1 MKLSR
6 YAIYAWGVLIYN
18 LMVVLWG
25 AYVRASGS
33 GAGCGSHWPLCNGEV
48 VPQAPRVQTLV
59 EFSHRMT
66 TGLAGILVIGL
77 VIGAF
82 RAFPR
87 GDRVRSGAIVALLL
101 IIVEGLVG
109 AAQVLL
115 GLTADDASLSR
126 AVVGSIHLANTFVM
140 LGAMCLTAWWAS
152 GGAPLRLQNADGS
165 KGNQA
170 LLASVFAVGL
180 LGVVLVG
187 ASGAVTALGD
197 TLFPSRSLA
206 EGFQQDFSSASHFLI
221 QLRVIHPI
229 LAVLVG
235 IYSIVAGSLAAARR
249 PSRTT
254 RGFARALIAIFA
266 AQLIVGLTNL
276 ALLAPIAIQ
285 IVHLFLADMVW
296 LTLVLAAAAALADP
310 APELGPAPL
319 AEPTLRV
326 GHS

>member
-1 MKLSR
+1 MKLAR
-6 YAIYAWGVLIYN
+6 YATYAWGVLLYN
-18 LMVVLWG
+18 LVVILWG

-66 TGLAGILVIGL
+66 TGLAGVLVLGL

-82 RAFPR
+82 LVFPR
-87 GDRVRSGAIVALLL
+87 GDRVRWGASLALLL

-109 AAQVLL
+109 AAQVLM
-115 GLTADDASLSR
+115 GLTADDASVSR
-126 AVVGSIHLANTFVM
+126 AVIGSIHLANTFVM

-152 GGAPLRLQNADGS
+152 GGAPLQLRG
-165 KGNQA
+165 QA
-170 LLASVFAVGL
+170 LLTSVFAVGL
-180 LGVVLVG
+180 LGVLLAG

-206 EGFQQDFSSASHFLI
+206 EGLQQDFSGASHFLI

-235 IYSIVAGSLAAARR
+235 VYSIFAGALAAARR

-254 RGFARALIAIFA
+254 RWFARALIAIFV
-266 AQLIVGLTNL
+266 AQLIVGVANV
-276 ALLAPIAIQ
+276 ALLAPIAVQ
-285 IVHLFLADMVW
+285 IFHLFLADLVW
-296 LTLVLAAAAALADP
+296 LTLVLAAAAALAERV
-310 APELGPAPL
+310 PERAPL
-319 AEPTLRV
+319 TATEPALRP
-326 GHS
+326 GNF

>member
-1 MKLSR
+1 MKLAR
-6 YAIYAWGVLIYN
+6 YATYAWGVLLYN
-18 LMVVLWG
+18 LVVILWG

-66 TGLAGILVIGL
+66 TGLAGVLVLGL

-82 RAFPR
+82 LVFPR
-87 GDRVRSGAIVALLL
+87 GDRVRWGASLALLL

-109 AAQVLL
+109 AAQVLM
-115 GLTADDASLSR
+115 GLTADDASVSR
-126 AVVGSIHLANTFVM
+126 AVIGSIHLANTFVM

-152 GGAPLRLQNADGS
+152 GGAPLQLRG
-165 KGNQA
+165 QA
-170 LLASVFAVGL
+170 LLTSVFAVGL
-180 LGVVLVG
+180 LGVLLVG

-206 EGFQQDFSSASHFLI
+206 EGLQQDFSGASHFLI

-235 IYSIVAGSLAAARR
+235 VYSIFAGALAAARR

-254 RGFARALIAIFA
+254 RWFARALIAIFV
-266 AQLIVGLTNL
+266 AQLIVGVANV
-276 ALLAPIAIQ
+276 ALLAPIAVQ
-285 IVHLFLADMVW
+285 IFHLFLADLVW
-296 LTLVLAAAAALADP
+296 LTLVLAAAAALAERVP
-310 APELGPAPL
+310 KRAPL
-319 AEPTLRV
+319 TATEPALRP
-326 GHS
+326 GNF

>member
-1 MKLSR
+1 MKRSR
-6 YAIYAWGVLIYN
+6 YAGYAWGVLIYN
-18 LMVVLWG
+18 LMVILWG

-66 TGLAGILVIGL
+66 TGLAGVLVLGL

-82 RAFPR
+82 WSFPR
-87 GDRVRSGAIVALLL
+87 GHRVRWGASLALLL

-115 GLTADDASLSR
+115 GLTADDASVSR

-152 GGAPLRLQNADGS
+152 GGAPLQPRG
-165 KGNQA
+165 QA
-170 LLASVFAVGL
+170 LLTSVFAVGL
-180 LGVVLVG
+180 LGVLLVG

-206 EGFQQDFSSASHFLI
+206 EGLQQDFSRASHFLI

-235 IYSIVAGSLAAARR
+235 VYSIFAGALAAARH

-254 RGFARALIAIFA
+254 RWFARALIAIFV
-266 AQLIVGLTNL
+266 AQLIVGVANV

-285 IVHLFLADMVW
+285 IIHLFLADLIW
-296 LTLVLAAAAALADP
+296 LTLLLAAAAALAERV
-310 APELGPAPL
+310 PERATLAA
-319 AEPTLRV
+319 AEPALRP
-326 GHS
+326 GNS